1 MTWVDRTSYSAHTVP
16 SYGGGLPFPANHY
29 VPMVLSRDTVRRNA
43 RSMSGI
49 TEDEMLDLLKDCYAT
64 LALLLEDG
72 RRYLITEGATSDVPT
87 SLDALVFAHLA
98 FHLRSPMGETLLRPL
113 VWTRSHL
120 YVNDET
126 LIALRVWQSMCRA
139 MNHHP

>member
-1 MTWVDRTSYSAHTVP
+1 
-16 SYGGGLPFPANHY
+16 
-29 VPMVLSRDTVRRNA
+29 
-43 RSMSGI
+43 
-49 TEDEMLDLLKDCYAT
+49 MLDLLKDCYAT